1 MTTGIYFK
9 GLVFERTIL
18 LKLCPFKAVC
28 VSSGHYRGVEKDP
41 LLKPW
46 SGDVIVFDPFDSL
59 WLANYFLGD
68 TDDSLN
74 FGVRTLEEIR
84 LRKALKASMRIA
96 GEFILPLSS
105 PMHRPLPFVSSSIL
119 ENCHFRN
126 YWQTLVVIKKIGL
139 FISEHLSF
147 LLLLVIWCE
156 FINCPCLSGYP
167 VPGQGSDQRNN
178 GMSSEKENMK
188 SFIRPSLFTAKD
200 GKNHWTLI

>member
-84 LRKALKASMRIA
+84 LRKALKASMRRA
-96 GEFILPLSS
+96 GEFILPLTSQI
-105 PMHRPLPFVSSSIL
+105 HLLLPFVLLCCKWCVSLSTVLCQVIQFLARAQISGTMVPAERRRTWDPSS
-119 ENCHFRN
+119 
-126 YWQTLVVIKKIGL
+126 V
-139 FISEHLSF
+139 HLS
-147 LLLLVIWCE
+147 LQPRMVRIIE
-156 FINCPCLSGYP
+156 
-167 VPGQGSDQRNN
+167 
-178 GMSSEKENMK
+178 
-188 SFIRPSLFTAKD
+188 
-200 GKNHWTLI
+200 HWALCID